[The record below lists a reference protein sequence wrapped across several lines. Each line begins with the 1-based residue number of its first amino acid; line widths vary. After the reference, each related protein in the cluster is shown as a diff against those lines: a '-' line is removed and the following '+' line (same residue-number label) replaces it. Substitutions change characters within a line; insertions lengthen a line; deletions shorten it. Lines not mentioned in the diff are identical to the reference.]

1 MVGVVV
7 TGSEDEVVSVTRC
20 GTNPD
25 VEGDTVGV
33 DDSMGIVD
41 VSIRIVGVSMEVV
54 GVSIGIVG
62 VSTGIVGV
70 STGIVD
76 EYFAL
81 HLQYFLGGL
90 VGAGNSGPSVG
101 LLGGAIAM
109 RTGLLR
115 SCSASVVSVVSVAGF
130 SPFLEEM
137 SVVGLCPPGVLVV
150 VACVVGK

>member
-1 MVGVVV
+1 MVGVVEAGNTIGV
-7 TGSEDEVVSVTRC
+7 DAGEDVGEDVVVFVKRY
-20 GTNPD
+20 GTNP
-25 VEGDTVGV
+25 VVG
-33 DDSMGIVD
+33 GEA
-41 VSIRIVGVSMEVV
+41 VGVSMGVDV
-54 GVSIGIVG
+54 GSR
-62 VSTGIVGV
+62 
-70 STGIVD
+70 GIVD

-81 HLQYFLGGL
+81 HLQYFFGGL

-137 SVVGLCPPGVLVV
+137 TVVGLCPPGVLVV
-150 VACVVGK
+150 VACVVRR

>member
-1 MVGVVV
+1 MVGVVEAGNTIGV
-7 TGSEDEVVSVTRC
+7 DAGEDVGEDVVVFVKRY
-20 GTNPD
+20 GTNP
-25 VEGDTVGV
+25 VVG
-33 DDSMGIVD
+33 GEA
-41 VSIRIVGVSMEVV
+41 VGVSMGVLVLVVVVVVV
-54 GVSIGIVG
+54 GSMG
-62 VSTGIVGV
+62 T
-70 STGIVD
+70 VD

-150 VACVVGK
+150 VACVVSK